1 MTALTWPIPGIDVRS
16 LRVSRRSEDRSLT
29 GQEDM
34 FGLDH
39 INAVM
44 AMLAEYKVPVLLD
57 LDIGHVAPMMPL
69 ISGALAEVKL
79 KGQEFELTHVL

>member
-1 MTALTWPIPGIDVRS
+1 
-16 LRVSRRSEDRSLT
+16 
-29 GQEDM
+29 M